1 MNKKALVGVAA
12 LALAAT
18 AAPVKAQQLMVYDA
32 HNKVVGRYESNGAQ
46 LDLNQELGEAAI
58 RQINGTWLALPIT
71 GRGFIDNA
79 APFGVAAP
87 NPNANANQIQ
97 FAGVVYW
104 SGNGCTGMPYVYAVA
119 DAMDTEYVY
128 APKPAAPLVGNAI
141 VLSGIAYYAT
151 PATYGTIAQSDPQP
165 PVICSQES
173 VSTEGPDCSL
183 PLPEGGRTDAG
194 PCLGIPNLLPAM
206 AYNLAN
212 LGLTPPFS
220 VK

>member
-1 MNKKALVGVAA
+1 MKTKSLIGAA
-12 LALAAT
+12 VLALTGAV
-18 AAPVKAQQLMVYDA
+18 PIHAQQLMVYDA
-32 HNKVVGRYESNGAQ
+32 HNRVVGRYESNGAQ
-46 LDLNQELGEAAI
+46 LDLNQDLGEAAI

-87 NPNANANQIQ
+87 NPNANAEQIQ

-119 DAMDTEYVY
+119 DAMDTEYNLR
-128 APKPAAPLVGNAI
+128 PEPAAPLVGNAI

-173 VSTEGPDCSL
+173 VTTEGPDCSL
-183 PLPEGGRTDAG
+183 PLSQAHTDAG
-194 PCLGIPNLLPAM
+194 PCLGIPSLLPAM